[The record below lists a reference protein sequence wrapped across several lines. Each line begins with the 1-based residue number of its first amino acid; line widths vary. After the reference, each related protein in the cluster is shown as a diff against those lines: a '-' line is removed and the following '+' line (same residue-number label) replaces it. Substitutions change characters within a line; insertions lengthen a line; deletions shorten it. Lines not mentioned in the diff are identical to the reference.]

1 MTLLKIMHQ
10 TGMPILTIFGC
21 KIYFLTLNFL
31 KNNNFVNIPQYHQ
44 MQYNHTWLLTNFI
57 YRYPNQET
65 EVTGIQMPNR
75 THITPRLSHS
85 YDDMSFVTGESNK
98 LSIFSQRCLRKER
111 RKQAFANQ
119 NYEDFWKDGL
129 NLFNKS

>member
-1 MTLLKIMHQ
+1 MVIVKLQCIPTSKFYFFLFLFISNTCIPFTPTTPLTYKLKKYKLNYTWWSRFMTLLKIMHQ

-44 MQYNHTWLLTNFI
+44 MQYNHTWPLANFI

-75 THITPRLSHS
+75 THT
-85 YDDMSFVTGESNK
+85 
-98 LSIFSQRCLRKER
+98 
-111 RKQAFANQ
+111 
-119 NYEDFWKDGL
+119 
-129 NLFNKS
+129 